1 MAQINLADENI
12 LKLKQIQNV
21 IRSEDGIDSSIDEAL
36 SRVLAFYSEMLDRQD
51 PSGRGVISAGS
62 AHKG

>member
-21 IRSEDGIDSSIDEAL
+21 IRSEDGIDSSVDEAL
-36 SRVLAFYSEMLDRQD
+36 ARVLAFYRRFV
-51 PSGRGVISAGS
+51 PYN
-62 AHKG
+62 

>member
-21 IRSEDGIDSSIDEAL
+21 IRNEDGIDSSVDEAL
-36 SRVLAFYSEMLDRQD
+36 ARVLSFYRRFV
-51 PSGRGVISAGS
+51 PYN
-62 AHKG
+62 

>member
-21 IRSEDGIDSSIDEAL
+21 IRNEDGIDSSVDEAL
-36 SRVLAFYSEMLDRQD
+36 ARVLAFYRRFV
-51 PSGRGVISAGS
+51 PYN
-62 AHKG
+62 